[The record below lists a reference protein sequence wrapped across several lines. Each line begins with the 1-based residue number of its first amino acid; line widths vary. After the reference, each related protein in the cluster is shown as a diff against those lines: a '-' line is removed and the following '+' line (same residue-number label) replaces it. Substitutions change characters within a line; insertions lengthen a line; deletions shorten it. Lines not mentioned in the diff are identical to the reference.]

1 MAGKLFDQV
10 GGTIRVKLKGKNLEK
25 VINMA
30 MARGIFIWDIKK
42 QGDDLNLK
50 VRTSGFK
57 ALRNISD
64 EHGFDLEVTEKQGLP
79 FYRSIFTRRMGFFG
93 GAAVFVLALYL
104 LSAFVWFVNIE
115 GNQEVP
121 RSKILLV
128 ASRSGLYPGAAKW
141 NFQRNGV
148 EEALL
153 NHIPQ
158 ISYARIDI
166 RGVKANIQVVE
177 KILPQEDISGP
188 CHIVAARDGIITE
201 ILVLDGQ
208 ASKEEGDVVA
218 QGDILISGIV
228 FPEKSPWIVQE
239 EEEEAQ
245 PYTVRARG
253 EVKARVWYEGYGECR
268 MRTERLVY
276 SGQEASRIYL
286 VTPWK
291 EWRIKGRVKPGFSRF
306 RSKTTRHI
314 ITTPPGQ
321 LGFYHVKDREQVAKI
336 EVHSETEAL
345 RIARQQALKVLRKK
359 TGQVRVNDSHLEVLS
374 SPSDPVLR
382 VKVAV
387 EVVEN
392 IAVAQA
398 IKE

>member
-158 ISYARIDI
+158 LSYARIDI

-188 CHIVAARDGIITE
+188 CHIVASRDGIITE

-276 SGQEASRIYL
+276 SGQKASRIYL

-306 RSKTTRHI
+306 QSKTTRHI
-314 ITTPPGQ
+314 ITTPLGQ
-321 LGFYHVKDREQVAKI
+321 LGFYHVKDREQVTKV
-336 EVHSETEAL
+336 ELHSETEAL

-359 TGQVRVNDSHLEVLS
+359 TGRVRANDSHLEVLS